1 METKSYLFS
10 VSSYPFVG
18 GEERR
23 GRVVDGEEGDEE
35 DEDMGK
41 NLYFS
46 RAYARITRV
55 LFRENLYCLC
65 ISGGKPLIFRRLA
78 RESKSNLL
86 SHCLPFPSPRN
97 GGCVAQEH
105 GANSLIG

>member
-1 METKSYLFS
+1 M
-10 VSSYPFVG
+10 
-18 GEERR
+18 
-23 GRVVDGEEGDEE
+23 VDGEEGDEE

-46 RAYARITRV
+46 RAYARITRI
-55 LFRENLYCLC
+55 LFCENLYCLC
-65 ISGGKPLIFRRLA
+65 ISGGKPLVFRRLT

-86 SHCLPFPSPRN
+86 SHCLHFPSPRN

-105 GANSLIG
+105 GANAPIG